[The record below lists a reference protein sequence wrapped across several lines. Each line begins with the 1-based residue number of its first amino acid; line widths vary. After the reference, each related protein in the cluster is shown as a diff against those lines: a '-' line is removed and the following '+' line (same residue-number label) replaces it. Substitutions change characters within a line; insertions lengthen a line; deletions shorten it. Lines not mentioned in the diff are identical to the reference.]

1 MTKPQPGEGRADTT
15 NRPMR
20 RPSAANLQNVLS
32 DFAIRTGR
40 TAEELAATLGEIDHR
55 RLEELLHDWEVW
67 ARDDQL
73 PPPGDDWRTWLI
85 LGGRGAGKTRA
96 GAEWVR
102 AQALGKAPFA
112 ARPAGRIALVA
123 ETHHD
128 ARAVMVEGVSG
139 ILAVHPP
146 GERPE
151 FYASRGELVWPNG
164 AIAQIFS
171 AEDPDGLRG
180 PQFDA
185 AWCDEIAKWRR
196 AEAAWDMLQFALRL
210 GDRPLRGRN
219 HDAAPEPAAEAP
231 PGG

>member
-1 MTKPQPGEGRADTT
+1 M
-15 NRPMR
+15 
-20 RPSAANLQNVLS
+20 
-32 DFAIRTGR
+32 RTGT
-40 TAEELAATLGEIDHR
+40 TAEELAATLGEVDHR

-112 ARPAGRIALVA
+112 ARPADRIALVA

-146 GERPE
+146 GERTAGGLPGRRPGGRLR
-151 FYASRGELVWPNG
+151 RGAVG
-164 AIAQIFS
+164 
-171 AEDPDGLRG
+171 GRG
-180 PQFDA
+180 P
-185 AWCDEIAKWRR
+185 CPPDERELRARRRWRSR
-196 AEAAWDMLQFALRL
+196 SVSTST
-210 GDRPLRGRN
+210 
-219 HDAAPEPAAEAP
+219 APD
-231 PGG
+231 